1 MRSLPSTLVRVTPS
15 GSSTNAA
22 AQRATSAAMPR
33 SGSGSASARSSSAS
47 TIASIGH
54 RLVAAGLADG
64 ALAFGVG
71 PAGAV
76 GDHVA
81 VVAGEQVA
89 DDRAQRVELG
99 GGGVDQPGAQVV
111 AEAEVGAHGVGLALA
126 LLVAAL
132 ALVGGGVAQVGRV
145 EAGAGEVRRVGWPG
159 ASSPCSA
166 SAWRTASSMNTG
178 STTQMPAAKSAP
190 RSCT

>member
-1 MRSLPSTLVRVTPS
+1 M
-15 GSSTNAA
+15 
-22 AQRATSAAMPR
+22 
-33 SGSGSASARSSSAS
+33 
-47 TIASIGH
+47 
-54 RLVAAGLADG
+54 RLVASALADG
-64 ALAFGVG
+64 PLAFGVG

-81 VVAGEQVA
+81 VVAREQVA

-99 GGGVDQPGAQVV
+99 GGGVDQAGAQVV
-111 AEAEVGAHGVGLALA
+111 AEPEVGAHGVGLALA

-132 ALVGGGVAQVGRV
+132 AFLGGGVAQVGRV
-145 EAGAGEVRRVGWPG
+145 EAGAGEVRGVGRG
-159 ASSPCSA
+159 AACRPRSA